1 MKLSVFQSLHESYFS
16 LQTAHVKVWWQ
27 GRDQQVLGEFVRRF
41 RMYIWNQKML
51 ILPLWGP
58 LLEKFL
64 RMRCSIIGEGWGF
77 SSLKRANAKGDD
89 GERWALLSD
98 FVRLN
103 EYLFPELNDDI
114 YILRNP
120 NWWLQHLCM
129 PGWKRFK
136 NLNFL
141 KNSSF
146 FWLTYCKKTSKYDFL
161 KKID

>member
-64 RMRCSIIGEGWGF
+64 RIRCSIIGEGWGF
-77 SSLKRANAKGDD
+77 FLWK
-89 GERWALLSD
+89 ERMP
-98 FVRLN
+98 N
-103 EYLFPELNDDI
+103 EMMGRDEHFWVISYASMNTCF
-114 YILRNP
+114 P
-120 NWWLQHLCM
+120 NWMITFIYFVIPTDGFSIYACRAGNDSKILI
-129 PGWKRFK
+129 
-136 NLNFL
+136 FL
-141 KNSSF
+141 KILHFSA
-146 FWLTYCKKTSKYDFL
+146 
-161 KKID
+161 